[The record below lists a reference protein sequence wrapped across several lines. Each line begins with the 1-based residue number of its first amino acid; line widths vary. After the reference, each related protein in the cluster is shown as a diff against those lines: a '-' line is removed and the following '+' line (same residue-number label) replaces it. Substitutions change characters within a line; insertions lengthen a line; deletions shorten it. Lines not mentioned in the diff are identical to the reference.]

1 MRENKLLTRQLTEN
15 KIATVLSDWLTNDT
29 FLYSYLVRAT
39 IEDDTII
46 SYRVQVNVSQED
58 KYNTILKQEAILD
71 IINRIEQNTKH
82 FIIGY
87 GQPPLEVMCE
97 AFEPLVTKLSQQMA
111 TQWSIPFEDLRQMC
125 YLCMTVLYKKGYY
138 VHKSL
143 LRKVFINEVLQSMR
157 KEYRQKP
164 EGYPGDVS
172 LDDTIAGTD
181 LVRIATIEDTSQ
193 SDQLREI
200 EEADWKTQ
208 RTNKQ
213 RQMVVDRLGQRRYED
228 LVLKVQTGTLTSSD
242 RQAMYRVG
250 KRLRTKWQED

>member
-1 MRENKLLTRQLTEN
+1 MRENKLLTRQLTIPATVAEN

-157 KEYRQKP
+157 KEYRQ
-164 EGYPGDVS
+164 
-172 LDDTIAGTD
+172 
-181 LVRIATIEDTSQ
+181 DTSQ